1 MNKQCIGD
9 IRSGSGGRSL
19 PFSPAVRAG
28 DFVYVSGQ
36 TAMND
41 QGEILSGGIES
52 QTRGVFEIIKNIL
65 NLAGCQMEDVIK
77 VNVWLDDTRD
87 FAGYNRIFSEFFA
100 NNPPARSTVQSK
112 LVVDAKIEADVVAY
126 KTLT

>member
-41 QGEILSGGIES
+41 QGDIVSGGIEV
-52 QTRGVFEIIKNIL
+52 QAHKVFEIIKNIL
-65 NLAGCQMEDVIK
+65 EMAGCGMEDVIK

-87 FAGYNRIFSEFFA
+87 FAGYNRIFAEYFTE
-100 NNPPARSTVQSK
+100 NPPARSTVQSK

-126 KTLT
+126 KPLS

>member
-9 IRSGSGGRSL
+9 IRSGSGGPSL

-28 DFVYVSGQ
+28 DYVYVSGQ

-41 QGEILSGGIES
+41 QGEIVSGGIEV
-52 QTRGVFEIIKNIL
+52 QAHKVFEIIKNIL
-65 NLAGCQMEDVIK
+65 EMAGCGMEDVIK

-87 FAGYNRIFSEFFA
+87 FAGYNRIFAEYFSE
-100 NNPPARSTVQSK
+100 NPPARSTVQSK

-126 KTLT
+126 KTLS

>member
-1 MNKQCIGD
+1 MNKQCFGN
-9 IRSGSGGRSL
+9 IRSGSGGQSL

-41 QGEILSGGIES
+41 QGEIVSGGIEV
-52 QTRGVFEIIKNIL
+52 QAHKVFEVIKNIL
-65 NLAGCQMEDVIK
+65 EIAGCSMEDVIK

-87 FAGYNRIFSEFFA
+87 FSGYNRIFAEYFTE
-100 NNPPARSTVQSK
+100 NPPARSTVQSK

-126 KTLT
+126 KPLS

>member
-41 QGEILSGGIES
+41 QGEIVSGGIEV
-52 QTRGVFEIIKNIL
+52 QTNKVFVIIKNIL
-65 NLAGCQMEDVIK
+65 EIAGCGMEDVIK

-87 FAGYNRIFSEFFA
+87 FAGYNRIFAEYFTE
-100 NNPPARSTVQSK
+100 NPPARSTVQSK

-126 KTLT
+126 KPLS

>member
-1 MNKQCIGD
+1 M
-9 IRSGSGGRSL
+9 
-19 PFSPAVRAG
+19 
-28 DFVYVSGQ
+28 
-36 TAMND
+36 
-41 QGEILSGGIES
+41 
-52 QTRGVFEIIKNIL
+52 
-65 NLAGCQMEDVIK
+65 AGCQMEDVIK

-87 FAGYNRIFSEFFA
+87 FAGYNRIFSEYFA

>member
-1 MNKQCIGD
+1 MSKQCIGD
-9 IRSGSGGRSL
+9 IRSGSGGQSL

-41 QGEILSGGIES
+41 QGEIVSGGIEV
-52 QTRGVFEIIKNIL
+52 QAHKVFEIIKNIL
-65 NLAGCQMEDVIK
+65 EMAGCGMEDVIK

-87 FAGYNRIFSEFFA
+87 FAGYNRIFAEYFTE
-100 NNPPARSTVQSK
+100 NPPARSTVQSK

-126 KTLT
+126 KPLS

>member
-41 QGEILSGGIES
+41 QGEIVSGGIEV
-52 QTRGVFEIIKNIL
+52 QAHKVFEIIKNIL
-65 NLAGCQMEDVIK
+65 EMAGCGMEDVIK

-87 FAGYNRIFSEFFA
+87 FAGYNRIFAEYFTE
-100 NNPPARSTVQSK
+100 NPPARSTVQSK

-126 KTLT
+126 KPLS

>member
-9 IRSGSGGRSL
+9 IRSGSGGQSL

-28 DFVYVSGQ
+28 DYVYVSGQ

-41 QGEILSGGIES
+41 QGEIISGGIEV
-52 QTRGVFEIIKNIL
+52 QAHKVFEIIKNIL
-65 NLAGCQMEDVIK
+65 EMAGCGMEDVIK

-87 FAGYNRIFSEFFA
+87 FAGFNSVFIKNFPSEHKLLH
-100 NNPPARSTVQSK
+100 SK
-112 LVVDAKIEADVVAY
+112 FNSQHP
-126 KTLT
+126 TTPQCNSRQHN

>member
-1 MNKQCIGD
+1 MNKQCFGN
-9 IRSGSGGRSL
+9 IRSGSGGQSL

-41 QGEILSGGIES
+41 QGEIVSGGIEV
-52 QTRGVFEIIKNIL
+52 QTNKVFVIIKNIL
-65 NLAGCQMEDVIK
+65 EIAGCGMEDVIK

-87 FAGYNRIFSEFFA
+87 FAGFNRIFTKHFPK
-100 NNPPARSTVQSK
+100 NPPARSTVQSK

-126 KTLT
+126 KPLT

>member
-1 MNKQCIGD
+1 MNKECIGD
-9 IRSGSGGRSL
+9 IRSGSGGHSL

-41 QGEILSGGIES
+41 QGEIVSGGIEV
-52 QTRGVFEIIKNIL
+52 QAHKVFEVIKNIL
-65 NLAGCQMEDVIK
+65 EIAGCGLEDVIK

-87 FAGYNRIFSEFFA
+87 FAGYNRIFAEYFTE
-100 NNPPARSTVQSK
+100 NPPARSTVQSK

-126 KTLT
+126 KTLS

>member
-41 QGEILSGGIES
+41 QGEIVSGGIEV
-52 QTRGVFEIIKNIL
+52 QAHKVFEIIENIL
-65 NLAGCQMEDVIK
+65 ELAGCGMEDVIK

-87 FAGYNRIFSEFFA
+87 FAGYNRIFTEYFTE
-100 NNPPARSTVQSK
+100 NPPARSTVQSK
-112 LVVDAKIEADVVAY
+112 QVVDAKIEADVVAY
-126 KTLT
+126 KPLS

>member
-1 MNKQCIGD
+1 MSKQCIGS
-9 IRSGSGGRSL
+9 IRSGSGGQSL

-41 QGEILSGGIES
+41 QGEIVSGGIEV
-52 QTRGVFEIIKNIL
+52 QAREVFEIIKKIL
-65 NLAGCQMEDVIK
+65 KMAGCGMEDVIK

-87 FAGYNRIFSEFFA
+87 FAGYNRIFAEYFTE
-100 NNPPARSTVQSK
+100 NPPARSTVQSK

-126 KTLT
+126 KPLS

>member
-1 MNKQCIGD
+1 MSKQCIGD
-9 IRSGSGGRSL
+9 IRSGSGGQSL

-28 DFVYVSGQ
+28 DYVYVSGQ

-41 QGEILSGGIES
+41 QGEIISGGIEV
-52 QTRGVFEIIKNIL
+52 QAHKVFEIIKNIL
-65 NLAGCQMEDVIK
+65 EIAGCGMEDVIK

-87 FAGYNRIFSEFFA
+87 FAGYNRIFAEYFTE
-100 NNPPARSTVQSK
+100 NPPARSTVQSK

-126 KTLT
+126 KTLS